1 MPPTPP
7 SSENKI
13 LHFKISL
20 SLTSNAAGDA
30 SPQAPLPMLKST
42 ITGTA
47 STSLST
53 HKKTKGR
60 GFREG
65 DADRPPVSPP
75 ATSSPLALTAAPIPR
90 DRLGVKQKEKIASFK
105 TSVDVLTLSATPIPR
120 TFFLAYV
127 VMLLKFSLNRS
138 RHRSRS
144 PASNSRSRDE
154 VNNSRGAEHRDDEDD
169 SVAKMKAAEEALEAK
184 QKVTNSLSAT
194 CSLFFLSCFIIL

>member
-1 MPPTPP
+1 
-7 SSENKI
+7 
-13 LHFKISL
+13 
-20 SLTSNAAGDA
+20 
-30 SPQAPLPMLKST
+30 MLKST

-90 DRLGVKQKEKIASFK
+90 DVQVDFDDKTSWEYLFKRLGVKQKEKIASFK

-120 TFFLAYV
+120 TFFLAL
-127 VMLLKFSLNRS
+127 ML
-138 RHRSRS
+138 
-144 PASNSRSRDE
+144 
-154 VNNSRGAEHRDDEDD
+154 
-169 SVAKMKAAEEALEAK
+169 
-184 QKVTNSLSAT
+184 
-194 CSLFFLSCFIIL
+194 

>member
-90 DRLGVKQKEKIASFK
+90 DVQVDFDDKTSWEYLFKVYWVLLKEKLALSLDELTNATNPWKELRESANIEQKHQNDVADLINSYKSLYPKWVFDLK
-105 TSVDVLTLSATPIPR
+105 GSVSSKRRRLHLLR
-120 TFFLAYV
+120 LQL
-127 VMLLKFSLNRS
+127 ML
-138 RHRSRS
+138 
-144 PASNSRSRDE
+144 
-154 VNNSRGAEHRDDEDD
+154 
-169 SVAKMKAAEEALEAK
+169 
-184 QKVTNSLSAT
+184 
-194 CSLFFLSCFIIL
+194 

>member
-120 TFFLAYV
+120 TFFLA
-127 VMLLKFSLNRS
+127 
-138 RHRSRS
+138 
-144 PASNSRSRDE
+144 
-154 VNNSRGAEHRDDEDD
+154 DDEDD

>member
-90 DRLGVKQKEKIASFK
+90 DVQVDFDDKTSWEYLFKRLGVKQKEKIASFK

-120 TFFLAYV
+120 TFFLA
-127 VMLLKFSLNRS
+127 
-138 RHRSRS
+138 
-144 PASNSRSRDE
+144 
-154 VNNSRGAEHRDDEDD
+154 DDEDD